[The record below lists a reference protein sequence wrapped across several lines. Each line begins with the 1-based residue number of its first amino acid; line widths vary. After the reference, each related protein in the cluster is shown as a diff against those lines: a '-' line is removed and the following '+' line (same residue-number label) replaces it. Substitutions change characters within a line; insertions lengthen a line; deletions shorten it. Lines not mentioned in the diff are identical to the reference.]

1 MLVYVFFSA
10 ARLVEVNPALTTA
23 LKHTSIRTA
32 LKEKGDRRQSVAN
45 VYVLII
51 IIHSFRSLHTYS
63 YEYFFSF
70 SSCKIPNAVVFPTA
84 CLVTLGFGKR
94 IENHKHM
101 LIHTIL
107 LYSYVIICLA
117 VLFIS
122 IICTILLVLC
132 RTMWSRRRT
141 KNQLNSL
148 KQDLEC
154 RLIQNPG
161 PNDEVAGEDTD
172 PADVD
177 DHEDIELFPN

>member
-1 MLVYVFFSA
+1 
-10 ARLVEVNPALTTA
+10 
-23 LKHTSIRTA
+23 
-32 LKEKGDRRQSVAN
+32 
-45 VYVLII
+45 
-51 IIHSFRSLHTYS
+51 
-63 YEYFFSF
+63 
-70 SSCKIPNAVVFPTA
+70 
-84 CLVTLGFGKR
+84 
-94 IENHKHM
+94 M

-141 KNQLNSL
+141 KLKLSGL

-154 RLIQNPG
+154 RLIQNAG